1 MELKNIISETL
12 NEIEKMAKT
21 IDNGFNTAQK
31 TPSFFKTPPHLQ
43 NTPNPKNANAPLESK
58 NAAKIETQEKI
69 TEEKEEEL
77 KEIITEEIVQEK
89 ITEEKE
95 EELKEIITE
104 EIVQEKI
111 TEEKE
116 EESKEIITEE
126 ITPKTPT
133 QETPTQVLIPN
144 ERVFLKGLLERTLVL
159 FKGMQALEEKE
170 VLKRLDLVARF
181 LQYQLSVLEKRL
193 ESLERE
199 NTE

>member
-1 MELKNIISETL
+1 MAGRMELKNIISETL
-12 NEIEKMAKT
+12 SEIEKMAKT
-21 IDNGFNTAQK
+21 IDDGFDTAQK

-43 NTPNPKNANAPLESK
+43 NTPNPKNANAPLEPK

-77 KEIITEEIVQEK
+77 KEI
-89 ITEEKE
+89 
-95 EELKEIITE
+95 
-104 EIVQEKI
+104 
-111 TEEKE
+111 
-116 EESKEIITEE
+116 
-126 ITPKTPT
+126 T
-133 QETPTQVLIPN
+133 QETPTQVPIPN

-170 VLKRLDLVARF
+170 ALKRLDLVERF

>member
-21 IDNGFNTAQK
+21 IDNNFDAAQK
-31 TPSFFKTPPHLQ
+31 TPSFFKTPPYLQ
-43 NTPNPKNANAPLESK
+43 NAKNAETPPMSNTESK

-69 TEEKEEEL
+69 TEEKEEEAL
-77 KEIITEEIVQEK
+77 EIITEEIAQEN
-89 ITEEKE
+89 
-95 EELKEIITE
+95 
-104 EIVQEKI
+104 
-111 TEEKE
+111 
-116 EESKEIITEE
+116 
-126 ITPKTPT
+126 PK
-133 QETPTQVLIPN
+133 QALIPN

-170 VLKRLDLVARF
+170 AMKRLDLVVRF

>member
-1 MELKNIISETL
+1 MAGRMELKNIISETL

-21 IDNGFNTAQK
+21 IDDGFDTAQK

-43 NTPNPKNANAPLESK
+43 NTPNPKNANAPLEPK

-77 KEIITEEIVQEK
+77 KEIITEEITQEN
-89 ITEEKE
+89 
-95 EELKEIITE
+95 
-104 EIVQEKI
+104 
-111 TEEKE
+111 
-116 EESKEIITEE
+116 
-126 ITPKTPT
+126 PT
-133 QETPTQVLIPN
+133 QETPKQAPIPN

-170 VLKRLDLVARF
+170 ALKRLDLVVRF
-181 LQYQLSVLEKRL
+181 LQYQLSALEKRL

>member
-1 MELKNIISETL
+1 MAGRMELKNIISETL

-21 IDNGFNTAQK
+21 IDDGFNTVQK
-31 TPSFFKTPPHLQ
+31 MPSFFKTPPHLQ
-43 NTPNPKNANAPLESK
+43 NTPNPKNANTPLEPK

-69 TEEKEEEL
+69 TEEKEEEVP
-77 KEIITEEIVQEK
+77 EIITG
-89 ITEEKE
+89 
-95 EELKEIITE
+95 
-104 EIVQEKI
+104 
-111 TEEKE
+111 
-116 EESKEIITEE
+116 E
-126 ITPKTPT
+126 ITPKNPT
-133 QETPTQVLIPN
+133 QALIPN

-170 VLKRLDLVARF
+170 AMKRLDLVARF

>member
-21 IDNGFNTAQK
+21 IDDGFDRVQK

-43 NTPNPKNANAPLESK
+43 NTPDPKNANAPLESK

-69 TEEKEEEL
+69 TEEKEEE
-77 KEIITEEIVQEK
+77 
-89 ITEEKE
+89 
-95 EELKEIITE
+95 
-104 EIVQEKI
+104 
-111 TEEKE
+111 
-116 EESKEIITEE
+116 SKEIITEE
-126 ITPKTPT
+126 ITQENPT
-133 QETPTQVLIPN
+133 QETPAQALIPN

-170 VLKRLDLVARF
+170 ALKRLDLVVRF

>member
-1 MELKNIISETL
+1 MAGRMELKNIISETL

-21 IDNGFNTAQK
+21 IDDGFNTAQK

-43 NTPNPKNANAPLESK
+43 NTPNPKNANAPLEPK
-58 NAAKIETQEKI
+58 NAAKIET
-69 TEEKEEEL
+69 
-77 KEIITEEIVQEK
+77 
-89 ITEEKE
+89 
-95 EELKEIITE
+95 
-104 EIVQEKI
+104 QEKI

-126 ITPKTPT
+126 IT
-133 QETPTQVLIPN
+133 QETPTQALIPN

-159 FKGMQALEEKE
+159 FNGMQALEEKE
-170 VLKRLDLVARF
+170 ALKRLDLVARF

>member
-12 NEIEKMAKT
+12 SEIEKMAKT
-21 IDNGFNTAQK
+21 IDDGFDRMQK

-43 NTPNPKNANAPLESK
+43 NTPNPKNANASLEPK
-58 NAAKIETQEKI
+58 NAAKIET
-69 TEEKEEEL
+69 
-77 KEIITEEIVQEK
+77 
-89 ITEEKE
+89 
-95 EELKEIITE
+95 
-104 EIVQEKI
+104 QEKI

-133 QETPTQVLIPN
+133 QETPTQALIPN

>member
-1 MELKNIISETL
+1 MAGRMELKNIISETL

-21 IDNGFNTAQK
+21 IDDGFNTAQK

-58 NAAKIETQEKI
+58 NATKIETQEKI

-77 KEIITEEIVQEK
+77 KEIITEEI
-89 ITEEKE
+89 
-95 EELKEIITE
+95 
-104 EIVQEKI
+104 
-111 TEEKE
+111 
-116 EESKEIITEE
+116 
-126 ITPKTPT
+126 TPKTPT
-133 QETPTQVLIPN
+133 QETPTQALIPN

-170 VLKRLDLVARF
+170 ALKRLDLVERF
-181 LQYQLSVLEKRL
+181 LQYQLSALEKRL

-199 NTE
+199 NTG

>member
-21 IDNGFNTAQK
+21 IDNNFDAAQK
-31 TPSFFKTPPHLQ
+31 TPSFFKTPPNLQ
-43 NTPNPKNANAPLESK
+43 NAKNAETPPMSNTEPK

-69 TEEKEEEL
+69 AEENTEEKEEETP
-77 KEIITEEIVQEK
+77 EIIIEEIA
-89 ITEEKE
+89 
-95 EELKEIITE
+95 
-104 EIVQEKI
+104 
-111 TEEKE
+111 
-116 EESKEIITEE
+116 
-126 ITPKTPT
+126 
-133 QETPTQVLIPN
+133 QETPTQVLISN

-170 VLKRLDLVARF
+170 ALKRLDLVARF
-181 LQYQLSVLEKRL
+181 LQYQLSALEKRL

>member
-1 MELKNIISETL
+1 MAGRMELKNIISETL

-21 IDNGFNTAQK
+21 IDDGFNSAQK

-43 NTPNPKNANAPLESK
+43 NTPKNANAPLESK

-69 TEEKEEEL
+69 TEEKEEEMP
-77 KEIITEEIVQEK
+77 EIITEEIAQEN
-89 ITEEKE
+89 
-95 EELKEIITE
+95 
-104 EIVQEKI
+104 
-111 TEEKE
+111 
-116 EESKEIITEE
+116 
-126 ITPKTPT
+126 PT
-133 QETPTQVLIPN
+133 QALIPN

-170 VLKRLDLVARF
+170 AMKRLDLVVRF

>member
-1 MELKNIISETL
+1 MASRMELKNIISETL
-12 NEIEKMAKT
+12 SEIEKMAKT

-43 NTPNPKNANAPLESK
+43 NTPKNANAPLEPK

-69 TEEKEEEL
+69 TEEKEEE
-77 KEIITEEIVQEK
+77 IP
-89 ITEEKE
+89 
-95 EELKEIITE
+95 
-104 EIVQEKI
+104 
-111 TEEKE
+111 
-116 EESKEIITEE
+116 EIITEE
-126 ITPKTPT
+126 ITQENPTQENPTQETPT
-133 QETPTQVLIPN
+133 QETPTQALIPN

-170 VLKRLDLVARF
+170 ALKRLDLVARF
-181 LQYQLSVLEKRL
+181 LQYQLSTLEKRL

>member
-12 NEIEKMAKT
+12 SEIEKMAKT
-21 IDNGFNTAQK
+21 IDDGFDRTQK

-43 NTPNPKNANAPLESK
+43 NTPNPKNANTPLEPK
-58 NAAKIETQEKI
+58 NATKIET
-69 TEEKEEEL
+69 
-77 KEIITEEIVQEK
+77 
-89 ITEEKE
+89 
-95 EELKEIITE
+95 
-104 EIVQEKI
+104 QEKI

-126 ITPKTPT
+126 IT
-133 QETPTQVLIPN
+133 QENPTQVLIPN

-170 VLKRLDLVARF
+170 ALKRLDLVVRF
-181 LQYQLSVLEKRL
+181 LQYQLSALEKRL

>member
-21 IDNGFNTAQK
+21 IDDGLNTVQK
-31 TPSFFKTPPHLQ
+31 TPSFFKTPHHLQ
-43 NTPNPKNANAPLESK
+43 NIPKNANTPLESK
-58 NAAKIETQEKI
+58 NASKIETQEKI
-69 TEEKEEEL
+69 TEEKEEE
-77 KEIITEEIVQEK
+77 IP
-89 ITEEKE
+89 
-95 EELKEIITE
+95 
-104 EIVQEKI
+104 
-111 TEEKE
+111 
-116 EESKEIITEE
+116 EIITEE
-126 ITPKTPT
+126 ITPKPPT
-133 QETPTQVLIPN
+133 QAPILN
-144 ERVFLKGLLERTLVL
+144 ERVFLKNLLERTLVL

>member
-1 MELKNIISETL
+1 MAGRMELKNIISETL

-21 IDNGFNTAQK
+21 IDNNFDAAQK
-31 TPSFFKTPPHLQ
+31 TPSFFKTPPYLQ
-43 NTPNPKNANAPLESK
+43 NTLDPQNANVPLEPK

-69 TEEKEEEL
+69 TEEKEEEAP
-77 KEIITEEIVQEK
+77 EIITEEIA
-89 ITEEKE
+89 
-95 EELKEIITE
+95 
-104 EIVQEKI
+104 
-111 TEEKE
+111 
-116 EESKEIITEE
+116 
-126 ITPKTPT
+126 
-133 QETPTQVLIPN
+133 QETPTQVLISS

-170 VLKRLDLVARF
+170 AMKRLDLVVRF